1 MFFLIDQNFSL
12 SYEEILENINKS
24 NFYTDCYIYP
34 DLRSFFLNWIL
45 ALVNERN
52 IALMDSDISEKEIAS
67 NNLQINQRIK
77 IENPR
82 KIKSIDELV
91 NSIRFSKTEITLFTS
106 GTTGFTRKFTHPLK
120 NLIRKINVSEER
132 KNDVWGFAFN
142 PTHVAGVQ
150 VFFQAILNQNL
161 LVNVF
166 LAPKDF
172 IIDSIK
178 QYKITNLSSTPTF
191 YRLLLPLKESF
202 DSVTKITVG
211 GEKSDSHL
219 ISEIEKAFPNARIN
233 NVYGSTETG
242 PLFSSQNDEFFVQ
255 EKHIG
260 LIKVVD
266 DELYIHKDLFGKTS
280 QLNLIDDFYATG
292 DLIEWIDDEQRR
304 FRFTSR
310 KNELINVGG
319 YKVNPYEVEDELT
332 QHENIRNVRV
342 YGKPNAVLG
351 NIICCEIELHPNTD
365 LKEED
370 VRFFLNGKIQNFKI
384 PRKISFVDKIEL
396 TRTGKKKIV

>member
-1 MFFLIDQNFSL
+1 
-12 SYEEILENINKS
+12 
-24 NFYTDCYIYP
+24 
-34 DLRSFFLNWIL
+34 
-45 ALVNERN
+45 
-52 IALMDSDISEKEIAS
+52 MDSDISEKEISS
-67 NNLQINQRIK
+67 NDLQINQLIK
-77 IENPR
+77 IENP
-82 KIKSIDELV
+82 KKFSSVEEFID
-91 NSIRFSKTEITLFTS
+91 SIRNSQSEITLFTS

-120 NLIRKINVSEER
+120 NLIRKINISEER

-172 IIDSIK
+172 VIDAIDK
-178 QYKITNLSSTPTF
+178 FKITNLSSTPTF
-191 YRLLLPLKESF
+191 YRLLLPLNKSF
-202 DSVTKITVG
+202 DSVKKITIG
-211 GEKSDSHL
+211 GEKSDAFL
-219 ISEIEKAFPNARIN
+219 ISEVEKAFLNARIN

-255 EKHIG
+255 EKHLG

-266 DELYIHKDLFGKTS
+266 DELYIHKDLFGKTT

-292 DLIEWIDDEQRR
+292 DLIEWIDDEERR

-332 QHENIRNVRV
+332 QHEKIRNVRV
-342 YGKPNAVLG
+342 YGKSNAVLG
-351 NIICCEIELHPNTD
+351 NIICCEIELHPNTE

>member
-1 MFFLIDQNFSL
+1 M
-12 SYEEILENINKS
+12 ENINKS

-91 NSIRFSKTEITLFTS
+91 NSIRFSNSEITLFTS

-219 ISEIEKAFPNARIN
+219 ISEIE
-233 NVYGSTETG
+233 
-242 PLFSSQNDEFFVQ
+242 
-255 EKHIG
+255 
-260 LIKVVD
+260 
-266 DELYIHKDLFGKTS
+266 
-280 QLNLIDDFYATG
+280 
-292 DLIEWIDDEQRR
+292 
-304 FRFTSR
+304 
-310 KNELINVGG
+310 
-319 YKVNPYEVEDELT
+319 
-332 QHENIRNVRV
+332 
-342 YGKPNAVLG
+342 
-351 NIICCEIELHPNTD
+351 
-365 LKEED
+365 
-370 VRFFLNGKIQNFKI
+370 
-384 PRKISFVDKIEL
+384 
-396 TRTGKKKIV
+396 

>member
-1 MFFLIDQNFSL
+1 MFFLIDRNFSL
-12 SYEEILENINKS
+12 SYEEILQHVNSQNSYI
-24 NFYTDCYIYP
+24 DCYIYP
-34 DLRSFFLNWIL
+34 DLRSFFLNWIF
-45 ALVNERN
+45 ALVNQKS
-52 IALMDSDISEKEIAS
+52 IALMDSDISEKEILS
-67 NNLQINQRIK
+67 NDLQVDQLIRIG
-77 IENPR
+77 NP
-82 KIKSIDELV
+82 IKVNSVEELV
-91 NSIRFSKTEITLFTS
+91 NLISHSNSEITLFTS

-120 NLIRKINVSEER
+120 NLIRKINISDER

-166 LAPKDF
+166 LAPKDLV
-172 IIDSIK
+172 INAIDE
-178 QYKITNLSSTPTF
+178 YKITNLSSTPTF
-191 YRLLLPLKESF
+191 YRLLLPLKKSF
-202 DSVTKITVG
+202 DSVKKITVG

-219 ISEIEKAFPNARIN
+219 ISKIKNAFPNARIN

-242 PLFSSQNDEFFVQ
+242 PLFSSQDDEFFVQ
-255 EKHIG
+255 ENHIG

-266 DELYIHKDLFGKTS
+266 DELYIHKDLFGKTT
-280 QLNLIDDFYATG
+280 QLNLIDDFYPTG
-292 DLIEWIDDEQRR
+292 DLIEWINDEQRK

-332 QHENIRNVRV
+332 QHSKIRNVRV
-342 YGKPNAVLG
+342 YGKANAVLG
-351 NIICCEIELHPNTD
+351 NIICCEIELHPD
-365 LKEED
+365 SELKEED
-370 VRFFLNGKIQNFKI
+370 VRSFLNEKIQNFKI
-384 PRKISFVDKIEL
+384 PRKITFVDKIEL

>member
-12 SYEEILENINKS
+12 SYEEILQHINSENTYI
-24 NFYTDCYIYP
+24 DCYIYP
-34 DLRSFFLNWIL
+34 NLKSFFLNWIF
-45 ALVNERN
+45 ALVNENN
-52 IALMDSDISEKEIAS
+52 IALMDSDISEKEIKA
-67 NNLQINQRIK
+67 NKLHINQLIK
-77 IENPR
+77 IENP
-82 KIKSIDELV
+82 KKFSSVEELI
-91 NSIRFSKTEITLFTS
+91 NSIRYSQSEITLFTS

-120 NLIRKINVSEER
+120 NLIRKINVSDER
-132 KNDVWGFAFN
+132 KHDVWGFAFN

-161 LVNVF
+161 LINVF

-178 QYKITNLSSTPTF
+178 QYRITNLSSTPTF
-191 YRLLLPLKESF
+191 YRLLLPLEESF
-202 DSVTKITVG
+202 NSVKKITIG
-211 GEKSDSHL
+211 GEKSDAHL

-260 LIKVVD
+260 RIKVVD
-266 DELYIHKDLFGKTS
+266 DELYIHKDLFGKTT
-280 QLNLIDDFYATG
+280 QLNLIDDFYPTG

-319 YKVNPYEVEDELT
+319 YKVNPYEVEDELN
-332 QHENIRNVRV
+332 QHSKIRNVRV
-342 YGKPNAVLG
+342 YGKANAVLG
-351 NIICCEIELHPNTD
+351 NIICCEIELHPDTE
-365 LKEED
+365 LKEEE

-384 PRKISFVDKIEL
+384 PRKITFVEKIEL

>member
-1 MFFLIDQNFSL
+1 
-12 SYEEILENINKS
+12 
-24 NFYTDCYIYP
+24 
-34 DLRSFFLNWIL
+34 
-45 ALVNERN
+45 
-52 IALMDSDISEKEIAS
+52 MDSDISEKEILS
-67 NNLQINQRIK
+67 NDLQVNQLIR
-77 IENPR
+77 IENPN
-82 KIKSIDELV
+82 KINSVEELI
-91 NSIRFSKTEITLFTS
+91 NSINNSTSQITLFTS

-120 NLIRKINVSEER
+120 NLIRKINISDER
-132 KNDVWGFAFN
+132 KSDVWGFAFN

-166 LAPKDF
+166 LAPRDF
-172 IIDSIK
+172 VINAIDE
-178 QYKITNLSSTPTF
+178 YKITNLSSTPTF
-191 YRLLLPLKESF
+191 YRLLLPLKKSF
-202 DSVTKITVG
+202 DSVKKITVG

-219 ISEIEKAFPNARIN
+219 ISEIGKAFPNSRIN

-260 LIKVVD
+260 LVKVVD
-266 DELYIHKDLFGKTS
+266 DELYIHKDLFGKTT
-280 QLNLIDDFYATG
+280 QLNLIDDFYPTG
-292 DLIEWIDDEQRR
+292 DLIEWTDDEQRK

-332 QHENIRNVRV
+332 QHSKIRNVRV
-342 YGKPNAVLG
+342 YGKANAVLG
-351 NIICCEIELHPNTD
+351 NVICCEIELHPGSE

-370 VRFFLNGKIQNFKI
+370 VRSFLNEKIQNFKI
-384 PRKISFVDKIEL
+384 PRKITFVNKIEL

>member
-12 SYEEILENINKS
+12 SYEEILQHINSENTYI
-24 NFYTDCYIYP
+24 DCYIYP
-34 DLRSFFLNWIL
+34 NLKSFFLNWIF
-45 ALVNERN
+45 ALVNENN
-52 IALMDSDISEKEIAS
+52 IALMDSDISEKEIQA
-67 NNLQINQRIK
+67 NNLHINQLIK
-77 IENPR
+77 VENP
-82 KIKSIDELV
+82 KKFSSVEELI
-91 NSIRFSKTEITLFTS
+91 NSIRYSQSEITLFTS

-120 NLIRKINVSEER
+120 NLIRKINVSDER
-132 KNDVWGFAFN
+132 KHDVWGFAFN

-161 LVNVF
+161 LINVF

-178 QYKITNLSSTPTF
+178 QYRITNLSSTPTF
-191 YRLLLPLKESF
+191 YRLLLPLEESF
-202 DSVTKITVG
+202 NSVKKITIG
-211 GEKSDSHL
+211 GEKSDAHL

-260 LIKVVD
+260 RIKVVD
-266 DELYIHKDLFGKTS
+266 DELYIHKDLFGKTT
-280 QLNLIDDFYATG
+280 QLNLVDDFYPTG
-292 DLIEWIDDEQRR
+292 DLIEWIDDKQRR

-319 YKVNPYEVEDELT
+319 YKVNPYEVEDELN
-332 QHENIRNVRV
+332 QHSKIRNVRV
-342 YGKPNAVLG
+342 YGKANAVLG
-351 NIICCEIELHPNTD
+351 NIICCEIELHPDTE
-365 LKEED
+365 LKEEE

-384 PRKISFVDKIEL
+384 PRKITFVEKIEL

>member
-1 MFFLIDQNFSL
+1 MLFLVDQNYTL
-12 SYEEILENINKS
+12 SYQDILNHINS
-24 NFYTDCYIYP
+24 SDFYKNCFIYP
-34 DLRSFFLNWIL
+34 DLRSFFLNWIM
-45 ALVNERN
+45 ALVNEKD
-52 IALMDSDISEKEIAS
+52 IALMDSDISEKEILS
-67 NNLQINQRIK
+67 NDLLINQLIK
-77 IENPR
+77 IENPK
-82 KIKSIDELV
+82 KISTVEELI
-91 NSIRFSKTEITLFTS
+91 NSIRYSQSEITLFTS

-120 NLIRKINVSEER
+120 NLIRKINVSDER

-166 LAPKDF
+166 MAPKDYV
-172 IIDSIK
+172 IDGIK
-178 QYKITNLSSTPTF
+178 KYGITNLSSTPTF

-202 DSVTKITVG
+202 DSVKKITIG
-211 GEKSDSHL
+211 GEKSDAFL
-219 ISEIEKAFPNARIN
+219 ISEVEKAFPNARIN

-242 PLFSSQNDEFFVQ
+242 PLFSSQNDEFYVQ

-260 LIKVVD
+260 LIKVVNN
-266 DELYIHKDLFGKTS
+266 ELYIHKDLFGKTT

-292 DLIEWIDDEQRR
+292 DLIEWIDDNQRT

-332 QHENIRNVRV
+332 QHPKIRNVRV
-342 YGKPNAVLG
+342 YGKANAVLG
-351 NIICCEIELHPNTD
+351 NIICCEIELHPEAE
-365 LKEED
+365 LKEEE

-384 PRKISFVDKIEL
+384 PRKITFVEKIEL
-396 TRTGKKKIV
+396 TRTGKKKII